1 MSRQLRMSAELGDW
15 MTGLSASGRGSPQ
28 AIAAAEVGAALT
40 AVLDAP
46 DIRAVT
52 LVADPAATDADDFG
66 DPRATVDRVYQE
78 LLEALGAIRRA
89 AADAAT
95 WRASTRLRVTETGSQ
110 PHPFSA
116 EERRALADRE
126 RILVE
131 RQQRYQLAAD
141 QFRTAKE
148 TAKASYTAADAMVR
162 VQTALASADDD
173 EIAGPAGDSADAM
186 LAAAAEQIAA
196 LIADGRRMAACIAAG
211 SDGSET
217 GSEASADGDQPVI
230 APGLLELRAD
240 PLGSQARLLF
250 AEEPA
255 GTITLLAVL
264 DDAAAVREHEAK
276 ALALAGE
283 LLGQIRESGW
293 PPADEDPA
301 AREVCFAGSG
311 AFLARFFPLSAARI
325 RERAAELAAGTSLA
339 LLREARGVSLADM
352 ARLTGTTATDLRRLE
367 TSGLADAPPGSVSA
381 YLRAL
386 GGRLT
391 LTASF
396 DDGPPERLS

>member
-1 MSRQLRMSAELGDW
+1 MNRQLRMSAELGDW
-15 MTGLSASGRGSPQ
+15 IAGLGASAPGSPE

-52 LVADPAATDADDFG
+52 LVADPAATGADDFG
-66 DPRATVDRVYQE
+66 DPCEAADDAYAE
-78 LLEALGAIRRA
+78 LHEALSRARREA
-89 AADAAT
+89 AAAAA
-95 WRASTRLRVTETGSQ
+95 WRTSSRVRITPSGSRPEPLSPDERQALAEQERVTQ
-110 PHPFSA
+110 
-116 EERRALADRE
+116 ERAQRIQEAL
-126 RILVE
+126 
-131 RQQRYQLAAD
+131 D
-141 QFRTAKE
+141 QFRIAKE
-148 TAKASYTAADAMVR
+148 TAKARYAAADAMIR

-173 EIAGPAGDSADAM
+173 EIAGPADDSADAM
-186 LAAAAEQIAA
+186 LTAAAEQIAA
-196 LIADGRRMAACIAAG
+196 LIADGRRMAASIAAG
-211 SDGSET
+211 GDGSET
-217 GSEASADGDQPVI
+217 GSEAGADGDQPVI

-391 LTASF
+391 LTVSF
-396 DDGPPERLS
+396 DDGPTARLS